1 MPDLPLPKPTSN
13 TASQVY
19 SSSKTGDRV
28 RSAILGQS
36 DASQPPAKSDRLDAP
51 VVSQTD
57 LAKSSSKKLGSVDLL
72 NQGSIPTETKAMGD
86 VFDLT
91 PPPSRAAATIAQ
103 SRTSGFV
110 AQPPP
115 AAVTALSSVSSN
127 KPPEINQVAEP
138 DLPKPDSGPVRA
150 NRSLPSASPLGDGTS
165 LQTNQA
171 GVGVP
176 RSAPP
181 APPPLA
187 KSPNKAEVKYARASS
202 SRFKMLPLI
211 IGGLVLLA
219 AGAWLVMRFM
229 SSGSIGSV
237 GVAPTNNQQGSNNQN
252 PDGAGGQTTTDQN
265 ITLEYWGLWELES
278 NMTEAI
284 KTYEDQNPGI
294 KVQYVKQSHKDYR
307 ERLQTA
313 LKSGSGPDLF
323 RFHASWTPMFVQDLS
338 PMPASVYSPSD
349 FKSVFYPVAA
359 AQLQNNNQ
367 IMGIPLMYDGLV
379 LFYNTDIFA
388 AAGEKPPATWAELR
402 VLAGKLTL
410 KEGTEIKRAGVAL
423 GNATNVEHFADI
435 IALLMIQNGAD
446 LNFPNTA
453 EGRDALLFY
462 TNFVTKD
469 KVWNELMPSSTLAFS
484 RGDVAMMLA
493 PSWRAHEIAAL
504 NPGLKFSAAPLPQLS
519 NSRIAWASY
528 WAEGV
533 SEKSTYKDQAWKLLA
548 YLSSEAGLQKMYA
561 TQAQS
566 RSFGEPYPRVG
577 MADGMANHAII
588 GPLLQDAPFARGWY
602 MSSFTHDN
610 GLNDQIIKYY
620 ENAVTE
626 VVKGGTPQAA
636 LETLQTGIVQVMTQ
650 YGVPR
655 PL

>member
-1 MPDLPLPKPTSN
+1 MPDLPLPKPTSK

-28 RSAILGQS
+28 RSAILGQNDADQPS
-36 DASQPPAKSDRLDAP
+36 DAIDKIDQPL
-51 VVSQTD
+51 VSQTD
-57 LAKSSSKKLGSVDLL
+57 LSETPSNKSNSMDLL
-72 NQGSIPTETKAMGD
+72 NQGSVPTEQKATGD

-91 PPPSRAAATIAQ
+91 PPPSRAAASIAQ
-103 SRTSGFV
+103 NRSSGFV

-127 KPPEINQVAEP
+127 KPPEVNQVVEP
-138 DLPKPDSGPVRA
+138 ELPKPESGPVRA
-150 NRSLPSASPLGDGTS
+150 NSSLPGSQSVNDGAT
-165 LQTNQA
+165 LQTSQA
-171 GVGVP
+171 GSSISK
-176 RSAPP
+176 SAPP
-181 APPPLA
+181 TPPALA
-187 KSPNKAEVKYARASS
+187 TSQSKSEIKYARANKP
-202 SRFKMLPLI
+202 RFKFLPLI

-219 AGAWLVMRFM
+219 VGSWLVMRFM
-229 SSGSIGSV
+229 SGGSIGSV
-237 GVAPTNNQQGSNNQN
+237 GQTPTNNQPGSTTQN
-252 PDGAGGQTTTDQN
+252 PGEGGGQTVTEQSV
-265 ITLEYWGLWELES
+265 TLEYWGLWELES
-278 NMTEAI
+278 NMVDAI
-284 KTYEDQNPGI
+284 KTFEEQNPGI
-294 KVQYVKQSHKDYR
+294 KIQYVKQSHKDYR

-313 LKSGSGPDLF
+313 LRSGSGPDLF

-338 PMPASVYSPSD
+338 PMPASVFSPAD
-349 FKSVFYPVAA
+349 FKSAFYPVAA

-379 LFYNTDIFA
+379 LYYNTDVFA

-410 KEGTEIKRAGVAL
+410 KEGTEIKRAGAAL

-435 IALLMIQNGAD
+435 IALLMVQNGAD

-469 KVWNELMPSSTLAFS
+469 KVWNELMPSSTLAFA

-504 NPGLKFSAAPLPQLS
+504 NPDLKFAAAPLPQLS

-561 TQAQS
+561 TQ
-566 RSFGEPYPRVG
+566 
-577 MADGMANHAII
+577 
-588 GPLLQDAPFARGWY
+588 
-602 MSSFTHDN
+602 
-610 GLNDQIIKYY
+610 
-620 ENAVTE
+620 
-626 VVKGGTPQAA
+626 
-636 LETLQTGIVQVMTQ
+636 
-650 YGVPR
+650 
-655 PL
+655 